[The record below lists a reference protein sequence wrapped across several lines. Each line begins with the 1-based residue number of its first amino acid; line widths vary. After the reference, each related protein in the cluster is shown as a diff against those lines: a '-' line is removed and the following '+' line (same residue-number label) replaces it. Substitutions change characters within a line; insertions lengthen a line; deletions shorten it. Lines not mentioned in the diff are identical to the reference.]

1 MDSNISKILAIVTS
15 FEKSCHRL
23 SEKVFTL
30 KIKTFLTMFV
40 LHVNQA
46 FRICQVKTDVIRDDH
61 KERK

>member
-1 MDSNISKILAIVTS
+1 MDSDISNILAIVTS

-46 FRICQVKTDVIRDDH
+46 FRCCQVKTDVMRDDH